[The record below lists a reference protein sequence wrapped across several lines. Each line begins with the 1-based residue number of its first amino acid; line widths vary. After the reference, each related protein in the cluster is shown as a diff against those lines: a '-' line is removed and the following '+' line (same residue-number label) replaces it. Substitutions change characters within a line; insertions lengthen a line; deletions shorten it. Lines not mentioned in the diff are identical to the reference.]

1 MTTCPKCHHV
11 RATDT
16 TAPAWQCPA
25 CGVAYA
31 KAAES
36 LQRPVSERPV
46 IFQARSESRFAWA
59 KWFMLA
65 AIAYGGW
72 TGYQYS
78 LRHRSGDAS
87 GAFGSIAASLRGG
100 MSESDL
106 RVLAATVKPG
116 DVTLYTTTDCP
127 YCAQAKGWLNQYR
140 FAYTECNAET
150 RSDCAADLRSHGA
163 MGVPFLLVRGRPMHN
178 GFDSDEFV
186 ALLRQ

>member
-11 RATDT
+11 RATDS

-87 GAFGSIAASLRGG
+87 GAFGSIAASLG
-100 MSESDL
+100 
-106 RVLAATVKPG
+106 AAYAP
-116 DVTLYTTTDCP
+116 
-127 YCAQAKGWLNQYR
+127 
-140 FAYTECNAET
+140 
-150 RSDCAADLRSHGA
+150 
-163 MGVPFLLVRGRPMHN
+163 
-178 GFDSDEFV
+178 
-186 ALLRQ
+186 